1 VIVADDFLVA
11 PAAPDWEL
19 FLVSNRYPRLVS
31 PGVLVISHESIG
43 NSNTDGCRRPAA
55 EWAGIEDGF
64 SEIEIVNMGWPQ
76 SSVWVYLRGGAYQ
89 FQIKCWDG
97 DPWTEEG
104 IPEFQTTNTLTVVGG
119 SLENQQ
125 VQQPTVSMDTRGV
138 KLRAAQR
145 MQQDGRNLVVVTLGA
160 VEVYRGYD
168 TNPPPAGPPGF
179 ALETCGSGTPWAG
192 HFRAGAGLAAAAGP
206 VVGGEVTLS
215 GTRPVDATI
224 TVSCPTATVGAVSYP
239 TATTWEVTA
248 EILGTGTF
256 TVSDGTD
263 TVYVEVSGDILGAS
277 AVAASLGV
285 VASSSDAYYLARN
298 YAVGLSQLAG
308 SWAYIDWPQGA
319 FGQRARFG
327 VAPSSAFA
335 AAWADATAQAHAM
348 GFASLSAFAAFWAN
362 AHAEAAS
369 FGFDAVSDYAIAD
382 KDNRADGT
390 VFGFESGAAFSAA
403 WASAQS
409 VAARLGFSSVS
420 AFVAVWEEAAT
431 TAARFGLDC
440 TAVWYSEDSGVA
452 TVGGIFGVRAS
463 AFYTPRGWDG
473 TPTKVDLFDRSTRM
487 VLTGRNATTA
497 LGDRSTRVLLTERS
511 DD

>member
-1 VIVADDFLVA
+1 MWGSGSAWAQVVVNGVTYPGIGFRVWGVVSPVFPWSLLH
-11 PAAPDWEL
+11 PAA
-19 FLVSNRYPRLVS
+19 
-31 PGVLVISHESIG
+31 
-43 NSNTDGCRRPAA
+43 
-55 EWAGIEDGF
+55 
-64 SEIEIVNMGWPQ
+64 
-76 SSVWVYLRGGAYQ
+76 
-89 FQIKCWDG
+89 G
-97 DPWTEEG
+97 D
-104 IPEFQTTNTLTVVGG
+104 
-119 SLENQQ
+119 
-125 VQQPTVSMDTRGV
+125 
-138 KLRAAQR
+138 
-145 MQQDGRNLVVVTLGA
+145 
-160 VEVYRGYD
+160 
-168 TNPPPAGPPGF
+168 PGF
-179 ALETCGSGTPWAG
+179 APVASSVTAEHVDWFPEPGTNYQYPQYAESPDLSAIVRELQARPGWEVGDPVAFVMWSREMFPHPAWFASVRREQTSWADDRY
-192 HFRAGAGLAAAAGP
+192 FITANALTPEQWAVAYPSTPYMTFEERSPRLIVEYGLNVSAGP

-369 FGFDAVSDYAIAD
+369 FGCDAVSDYAIAD